1 MTDVTI
7 TTPTH
12 QLRSY
17 LAQPAGEGP
26 WPGVIVLHD
35 AAGMSND
42 LRQQADWLAG
52 AGYQGISPSRPT
64 SSPGGG
70 GWPLCGPRSAICRP
84 AGARASPTSRPRASG
99 WPLTPAAPGVSG

>member
-12 QLRSY
+12 QLRGY
-17 LAQPAGEGP
+17 LARPAGQGP

-42 LRQQADWLAG
+42 LRH
-52 AGYQGISPSRPT
+52 
-64 SSPGGG
+64 
-70 GWPLCGPRSAICRP
+70 
-84 AGARASPTSRPRASG
+84 
-99 WPLTPAAPGVSG
+99 